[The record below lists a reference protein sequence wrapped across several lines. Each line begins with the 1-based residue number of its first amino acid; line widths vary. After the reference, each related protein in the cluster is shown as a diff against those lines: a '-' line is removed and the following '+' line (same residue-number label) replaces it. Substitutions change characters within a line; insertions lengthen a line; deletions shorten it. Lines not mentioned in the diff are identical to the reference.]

1 MNTIKPNEAATK
13 AAAALLKQIKTGNG
27 STADFMPLLNNVF
40 AEAYRQGY
48 NDCIAKLK
56 ARKEELTQIQA
67 STEAANYEHSEL
79 ETV

>member
-1 MNTIKPNEAATK
+1 MNSIKPNEAATQ
-13 AAAALLKQIKTGNG
+13 AAAALLKMIKTGNG
-27 STADFMPLLNNVF
+27 STADFMPLINNVF

-56 ARKEELTQIQA
+56 ARM
-67 STEAANYEHSEL
+67 EAANDEHTEL

>member
-1 MNTIKPNEAATK
+1 MNSIKPNEAATQ
-13 AAAALLKQIKTGNG
+13 AAAALLKMIKTGNG
-27 STADFMPLLNNVF
+27 STADFMPLINKVF

-56 ARKEELTQIQA
+56 ARM
-67 STEAANYEHSEL
+67 EAENDEHTEL

>member
-1 MNTIKPNEAATK
+1 MNSINPNEAATQ
-13 AAAALLKQIKTGNG
+13 AAAALLKQIKTDNG
-27 STADFMPLLNNVF
+27 STADYIPLLNNIF

-56 ARKEELTQIQA
+56 ARKDELSQMQA
-67 STEAANYEHSEL
+67 SMEAANNEHSEL